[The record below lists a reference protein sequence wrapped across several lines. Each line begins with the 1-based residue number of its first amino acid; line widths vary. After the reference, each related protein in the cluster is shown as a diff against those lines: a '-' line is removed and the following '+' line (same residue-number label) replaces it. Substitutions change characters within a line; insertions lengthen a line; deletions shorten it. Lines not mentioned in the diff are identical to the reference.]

1 MLVELLYNS
10 ASVRYPLNNVDLDHI
25 LASAR
30 RRNVA
35 EKITGMLLYYRGEF
49 VQILEGEKQSVENMY
64 EKFIGPDLR
73 HTALNKVHQNTIS
86 HRSFSEWSMGFIGAQ
101 EIESRM
107 PSSTIGILMDMLT
120 DEAKSKPLSFG
131 LNAFVSIYNQMRK
144 PPFFTKPEISLKI
157 KYGAQTF

>member
-1 MLVELLYNS
+1 MLVEFLYNS
-10 ASVRYPLNNVDLDHI
+10 ASVLSQPTNMDLDHI

-30 RRNVA
+30 RRNMA
-35 EKITGMLLYYRGEF
+35 EEITGMLLYYRGEF
-49 VQILEGEKQSVENMY
+49 VQILEGEKKSVENIY
-64 EKFIGPDLR
+64 DKFIGPDLR

-107 PSSTIGILMDMLT
+107 PSSAIGILMNMLT
-120 DEAKSKPLSFG
+120 NEAKSKPLSFG

-144 PPFFTKPEISLKI
+144 SPYK
-157 KYGAQTF
+157 

>member
-1 MLVELLYNS
+1 MLVEFLYNS
-10 ASVRYPLNNVDLDHI
+10 ASVSSQLTNMDLDHI

-35 EKITGMLLYYRGEF
+35 EEITGMLLYYRGEF
-49 VQILEGEKQSVENMY
+49 VQILEGEKKSVENIY
-64 EKFIGPDLR
+64 DKFISPDLR

-107 PSSTIGILMDMLT
+107 PSSAIGILMNMLT
-120 DEAKSKPLSFG
+120 NEAKSKPLSFG

-144 PPFFTKPEISLKI
+144 SPYK
-157 KYGAQTF
+157 

>member
-1 MLVELLYNS
+1 MLVEFLYNS
-10 ASVRYPLNNVDLDHI
+10 ASVSSQLTNMDLDHI

-35 EKITGMLLYYRGEF
+35 EEITGMLLYYRGEF
-49 VQILEGEKQSVENMY
+49 VQILEGEKKSVENIY
-64 EKFIGPDLR
+64 DKYIGPDLR

-107 PSSTIGILMDMLT
+107 PSSAIGILMNMLT
-120 DEAKSKPLSFG
+120 NEAKSKPLSFG

-144 PPFFTKPEISLKI
+144 SPYK
-157 KYGAQTF
+157 

>member
-1 MLVELLYNS
+1 MLVEFLYNS
-10 ASVRYPLNNVDLDHI
+10 ASVSSQLNNMDLDHI

-35 EKITGMLLYYRGEF
+35 EEITGMLLYYRGEF
-49 VQILEGEKQSVENMY
+49 VQILEGEKKSVENIY
-64 EKFIGPDLR
+64 DKYIGPDLR

-107 PSSTIGILMDMLT
+107 PSSAIGILMNMLT
-120 DEAKSKPLSFG
+120 NEAKSKPLSFG

-144 PPFFTKPEISLKI
+144 SPYK
-157 KYGAQTF
+157 

>member
-1 MLVELLYNS
+1 MLVEFLYNS
-10 ASVRYPLNNVDLDHI
+10 ASVSSQLTNVDLDQI

-35 EKITGMLLYYRGEF
+35 EEITGMLLYYRGEF
-49 VQILEGEKQSVENMY
+49 VQILEGEKKSVENIY
-64 EKFIGPDLR
+64 DKFIGPDLR

-107 PSSTIGILMDMLT
+107 PSSAIGILMNMLT

-144 PPFFTKPEISLKI
+144 SPYK
-157 KYGAQTF
+157 

>member
-1 MLVELLYNS
+1 MLVEFLYNS
-10 ASVRYPLNNVDLDHI
+10 ASVSSQLTNMDLDHI

-30 RRNVA
+30 RRNVS
-35 EKITGMLLYYRGEF
+35 EEITGMLLYYRGEF
-49 VQILEGEKQSVENMY
+49 VQILEGEKKSVENIY
-64 EKFIGPDLR
+64 DKYIGPDLR

-107 PSSTIGILMDMLT
+107 PSSAIGILMNMLT
-120 DEAKSKPLSFG
+120 NEAKSKPLSFG

-144 PPFFTKPEISLKI
+144 SPYK
-157 KYGAQTF
+157 